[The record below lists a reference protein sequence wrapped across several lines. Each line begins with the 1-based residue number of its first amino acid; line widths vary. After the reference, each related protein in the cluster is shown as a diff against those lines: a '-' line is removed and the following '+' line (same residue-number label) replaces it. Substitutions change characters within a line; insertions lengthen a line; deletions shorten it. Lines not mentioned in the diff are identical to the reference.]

1 MLISLSPVDM
11 EDLFNNL
18 IDKHEWD
25 DNRNHWKQE
34 KSCRH
39 VNLKHFERLLRSNPP
54 LHILQSI
61 HGHHPLYVEKR
72 FEEGIGR
79 PLHLLAA
86 HGASS
91 EKALL

>member
-1 MLISLSPVDM
+1 VLISLSPVDM

-25 DNRNHWKQE
+25 DNQWKQE

-39 VNLKHFERLLRSNPP
+39 VNLKHFERLLRNNPP

-61 HGHHPLYVEKR
+61 HGQHPLYVEKR
-72 FEEGIGR
+72 FEGF
-79 PLHLLAA
+79 LHLLAA
-86 HGASS
+86 HGASP